1 MKIILIIYILF
12 TYSFGNNINDERKKL
27 YLDYKNKVVK
37 IKKRYLLNRNNISE
51 EYNNLISVYNIQ
63 KEEYLSLKDSIDQ
76 AVKMKIYNYN
86 KGNNDIDVEGYKYK
100 FKDAISTKD
109 NKLTKR
115 KIYYDQKF
123 MNLDSITTFYFDQ
136 VLKYETNKINMGD
149 IILNLQAEN
158 IALVNRINNST
169 NNLNNL
175 EYGISLNNL
184 NESILALIN
193 VDMYIYEKK
202 YNKAISECKIAINN
216 FPDLYLAYEKLG
228 SAYYLNNNYDD
239 ALNSWETALA
249 MEPNNTKLIKFLNAI
264 KK

>member
-1 MKIILIIYILF
+1 MKI
-12 TYSFGNNINDERKKL
+12 
-27 YLDYKNKVVK
+27 NK
-37 IKKRYLLNRNNISE
+37 
-51 EYNNLISVYNIQ
+51 
-63 KEEYLSLKDSIDQ
+63 
-76 AVKMKIYNYN
+76 YN
-86 KGNNDIDVEGYKYK
+86 KGNDDIDVEGYKYK
-100 FKDAISTKD
+100 FNDAINTKI
-109 NKLTKR
+109 NKLNKR
-115 KIYYDQKF
+115 KKFYDQQF
-123 MNLDSITTFYFDQ
+123 INLDSITTFYFDE

-175 EYGISLNNL
+175 EHGISLNNL

-193 VDMYIYEKK
+193 ADMYIYEKK

-216 FPDLYLAYEKLG
+216 FPDLYLPYEKLG

-239 ALNSWETALA
+239 ALKSWEIALA